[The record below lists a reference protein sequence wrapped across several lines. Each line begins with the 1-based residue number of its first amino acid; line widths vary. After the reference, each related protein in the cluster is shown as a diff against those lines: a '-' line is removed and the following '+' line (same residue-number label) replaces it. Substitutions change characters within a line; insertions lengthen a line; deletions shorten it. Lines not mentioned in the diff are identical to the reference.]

1 MSIINFPV
9 STEKALRMMESEN
22 KLVFDVDINATKNDI
37 KAAIEKELKAKV
49 ASVRTV
55 ITVKGQK
62 RAYVKFTQET
72 PAIDIA
78 TNLGLM

>member
-1 MSIINFPV
+1 MSVINFPV

-22 KLVFDVDINATKNDI
+22 KLVFDVDPAATKKDI
-37 KAAIEKELKAKV
+37 KDAIEKELKAKV
-49 ASVRTV
+49 VNVTTVRS
-55 ITVKGQK
+55 IKGGK
-62 RAYVKFTQET
+62 RAYVRFAQET